1 MDPVTLAY
9 YGVICGLL
17 SLAAPTLATPML
29 RFVAGVI
36 VGLVAAGGLPFL
48 RGLALAG

>member
-9 YGVICGLL
+9 YAVICGLL
-17 SLAAPTLATPML
+17 SLAAPRLATPMQ
-29 RFVAGVI
+29 RFVAGVL

-48 RGLALAG
+48 RALGG